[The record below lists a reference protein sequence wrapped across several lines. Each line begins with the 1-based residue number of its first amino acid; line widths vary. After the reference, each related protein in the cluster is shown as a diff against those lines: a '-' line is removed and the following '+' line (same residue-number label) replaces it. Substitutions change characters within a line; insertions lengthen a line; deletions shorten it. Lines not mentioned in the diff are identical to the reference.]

1 MLPEGLGVEI
11 EKGTWPVLP
20 IFDLLQK
27 EGNLVE
33 DEMYNIFNMGIGMV
47 VVVSSEEAEEAVKY
61 FEELGEKAY
70 AIGSIVADQGVH
82 WRN

>member
-1 MLPEGLGVEI
+1 
-11 EKGTWPVLP
+11 
-20 IFDLLQK
+20 
-27 EGNLVE
+27 
-33 DEMYNIFNMGIGMV
+33 MGIGMV